1 MDEKKTWIGALLSH
15 RQVVPR
21 WHSPQ
26 SALHGGERDS
36 SKSTLKPRVLPR
48 RWLPLLQEQ
57 AELAQAHPHSS
68 VELEEIRFV
77 LGLPRDMDLA
87 PELVALQRARQVWQR
102 ATEHAGTQPP
112 PRPIDDNW
120 VAQERNNVHSMR
132 VALAR
137 YPQQAL
143 LWSELAHAYI
153 VLGEDEK
160 AKRAMGCAVQLAGRS
175 AYVRRSAAR
184 MFLHLHPDDPTH
196 ALKVVREHPNFRGD
210 PRMLSAEIA
219 IASRSGFPLRFA
231 KHGLQ
236 MLDDANYR
244 PAHLSELAAA
254 LGTVELEG
262 GKHKRSRA
270 LFARSL
276 REPSENTLAQI
287 QWATEHDDRIVVP
300 NEAWSVARPYE
311 AQALAARFAGDWNE
325 VLTATELWQQEEPFA
340 KRPAEL
346 GSFAVFSHE
355 QVIRAERLA
364 TRALLANPAS
374 VGLLNNRAVARAY
387 FGDLAGALGDVNK
400 ASVGCNAAI
409 HPYLVATAG
418 LIGYRRGDHELGAL
432 GYSKALEY
440 FVKQKNAPSAVLA
453 SLFWIRELARIGD
466 PAVAADLAYIKQH
479 MLRFTRGKPQ
489 PEIES
494 MLSLLERTLAQ
505 SELPLPV
512 TSGNVDSETRAVYAQ
527 LESGQE
533 AVDLRRWHF
542 FDHL

>member
-26 SALHGGERDS
+26 SALHAGERDS
-36 SKSTLKPRVLPR
+36 SKSTLKPRVLPY

-57 AELAQAHPHSS
+57 AERVQADPQSR
-68 VELEEIRFV
+68 VELEEMRFV
-77 LGLPRDMDLA
+77 LGLPRETDIT
-87 PELVALQRARQVWQR
+87 PESSALRHVRQVWQR
-102 ATEHAGTQPP
+102 ATEHDGTRPP
-112 PRPIDDNW
+112 PRPSDGDW
-120 VAQERNNVHSMR
+120 VAQEKTNVHSLR
-132 VALAR
+132 GALTR

-143 LWSELAHAYI
+143 LWSELARAYI
-153 VLGEDEK
+153 VLGADEK
-160 AKRAMGCAVQLAGRS
+160 AQRAMACAVQLAGRS
-175 AYVRRSAAR
+175 AYLRRSAAR
-184 MFLHLHPDDPTH
+184 MFLHLYPEDPAR
-196 ALKVVREHPNFRGD
+196 ALKVVRDHPNFRND

-219 IASRSGFPLRFA
+219 IASRSGVPLRFA
-231 KHGLQ
+231 KLGLQ

-262 GKHKRSRA
+262 GKHKRSRV

-276 REPSENTLAQI
+276 LEPSENTLAQI
-287 QWATEHDDRIVVP
+287 QWATEHDDRIVIP

-311 AQALAARFAGDWNE
+311 AQALAARFAGDWSE

-355 QVIRAERLA
+355 QIVRAERLA
-364 TRALLANPAS
+364 TRALLANPDS

-387 FGDLAGALGDVNK
+387 LGDLAGALNDVKKCVN
-400 ASVGCNAAI
+400 CDAI
-409 HPYLVATAG
+409 SKPYLVATTG

-432 GYSKALEY
+432 GYSKALEH

-466 PAVAADLAYIKQH
+466 ATVEADLAYIKRH
-479 MLRFTRGKPQ
+479 MLQITGGKPQ

-494 MLSLLERTLAQ
+494 MMNLLERTLAQ

-512 TSGNVDSETRAVYAQ
+512 MIGNVDPETRALYAQ
-527 LESGQE
+527 LESSQE
-533 AVDLRRWHF
+533 AVDLRRRF